1 MGKLVGPVAYVLG
14 VLMIVGGIVTWWQV
28 SDQLSAEAIT
38 VPDDANCQAGADVS
52 GPYSAYCMA
61 DIINHHA
68 LNATEGKTYAQLDR
82 DDPLRATAMNA
93 SFLRSSLFTSV
104 VAFGLAGM
112 AIAVGVLFVLLGGAV
127 ASYEKRFTELGAGA
141 STG

>member
-14 VLMIVGGIVTWWQV
+14 VLMIIGGIVTWWQV
-28 SDQLSAEAIT
+28 SSQLADENIV
-38 VPDDANCQAGADVS
+38 VPDDANCQAGADVT

-68 LNATEGKTYAQLDR
+68 LNATGGLTYSEMER

-104 VAFGLAGM
+104 VAFGIAGM
-112 AIAVGVLFVLLGGAV
+112 AFAIGVLFVLLGGAV
-127 ASYEKRFTELGAGA
+127 SSYERRFEALGSGTDAG
-141 STG
+141 

>member
-14 VLMIVGGIVTWWQV
+14 VLMIIGGVVTWWQV
-28 SDQLSAEAIT
+28 STQLAAESIT
-38 VPDDANCQAGADVS
+38 VPEDAACQAGADVT

-61 DIINHHA
+61 DIINEHA
-68 LNATEGKTYAQLDR
+68 LNATDGKTYAQMDR
-82 DDPLRATAMNA
+82 EDPLRATAMNA

-127 ASYEKRFTELGAGA
+127 ASYERRFEELGAGA
-141 STG
+141 ASG

>member
-14 VLMIVGGIVTWWQV
+14 VLMIIGGVVTWWQV
-28 SDQLSAEAIT
+28 STQLAAESIT
-38 VPDDANCQAGADVS
+38 VPEDAACQAGADVT

-61 DIINHHA
+61 GIINEHA
-68 LNATEGKTYAQLDR
+68 LNATDGLTYAEMDR
-82 DDPLRATAMNA
+82 EDPLRATAMNA

-127 ASYEKRFTELGAGA
+127 ASYERRFEELGAGA
-141 STG
+141 ASG

>member
-14 VLMIVGGIVTWWQV
+14 VLMIIGGVVTWWQV
-28 SDQLSAEAIT
+28 STQLAAESIT
-38 VPDDANCQAGADVS
+38 VPEDANCQAGADVS

-68 LNATEGKTYAQLDR
+68 LNATDGKTYAQLDR
-82 DDPLRATAMNA
+82 EDPLRQTAMNA

-127 ASYEKRFTELGAGA
+127 SSYERRFDELGAGA
-141 STG
+141 SSG